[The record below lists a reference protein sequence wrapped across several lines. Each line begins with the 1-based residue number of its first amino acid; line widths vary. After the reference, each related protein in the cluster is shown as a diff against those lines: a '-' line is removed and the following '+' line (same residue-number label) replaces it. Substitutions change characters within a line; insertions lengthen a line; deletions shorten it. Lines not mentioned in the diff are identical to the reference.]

1 MNRRFL
7 LALAAS
13 ALFGLVAILIFRSI
27 LLRQI
32 DAVREQQNP
41 NQVVLAT
48 TKIPAGTTI
57 TMNQVKLGPYAT
69 LPVEGSFSALNDV
82 VGKIAQVDFDPN
94 MPIQAKNIITLER
107 VGPGG
112 KLEEGKRAMAIRVD
126 EASSVAGFATPGSIV
141 DVIAVVT
148 PSSNSKPVSKVIVQ
162 NIRVLA
168 NGTQTQARAEG
179 QNRIGSTV
187 TLEVSPAQAEILTLA
202 MREGTLHLL
211 LRHPGDTGYV
221 QVQPVVMKSFIEE
234 YPNDTRPKAAP
245 TSTSFSPPWYDPRPT
260 QTPTPAQTPTA
271 SPTTKMLAIR
281 VMSVDKEATV
291 QVKQ

>member
-27 LLRQI
+27 LQRQL
-32 DAVREQQNP
+32 DRVRDETP
-41 NQVVLAT
+41 NQIVLAT

-57 TMNQVKLGPYAT
+57 AANQVKLGPYAT
-69 LPVEGSFSALNDV
+69 LPVEGSFSLTADV
-82 VGKIAQVDFDPN
+82 VGKIAQVDFDAN

-112 KLEEGKRAMAIRVD
+112 KLEEGNRAMAIRVD
-126 EASSVAGFATPGSIV
+126 EASSVAGFATPGSVV
-141 DVIAVVT
+141 DVVAVVT

-168 NGTQTQARAEG
+168 NGTQTQARTEG
-179 QNRIGSTV
+179 QSRIGSTV

-211 LRHPGDTGYV
+211 LRHPADKNYV
-221 QVQPVVMKSFIEE
+221 QVQPVIMKNFIEE
-234 YPNDTRPKAAP
+234 YPSDTRPKAAP
-245 TSTSFSPPWYDPRPT
+245 TSISPGPSWYGP
-260 QTPTPAQTPTA
+260 TPTPSPSPSPSPTA